1 MKSIWS
7 KGISFLFLFL
17 ALALA
22 LGTAQAQQLKPAP
35 AVQAELDA
43 IVKLARAEGEVLFYC
58 SATEIV
64 CKRVS
69 DGFIATYGLKSS
81 FVRLGGGQVLQRY
94 AAEASTGNIAADLVF
109 VAGGA
114 EAFSADGVKK
124 GWVDPISEVGI
135 PAMRSGLYPA
145 SFGRGSS
152 AIVGLQAWA
161 FSYNSDK
168 VKGSDI
174 PKDWPDLL
182 NPKWKGQ
189 IIVVDPRTSD
199 ANIDFWTLI
208 LDKYGE
214 TFFKQLLAQDLRI
227 NANLVPAMQA
237 QAAGEAML
245 AVPTTDAVV
254 QDLKARGA
262 PLGSVIPG
270 YTTGV
275 EQQVFLTAR
284 AKARHPNAARLLAHY
299 VMAPEGNKVFNS
311 VVGTISIYDT
321 GALPKE
327 YQSPKPGAVA
337 RKDQIFK
344 LFGLQ

>member
-1 MKSIWS
+1 MRSIFANRS
-7 KGISFLFLFL
+7 LFLFV
-17 ALALA
+17 ALSLSAA
-22 LGTAQAQQLKPAP
+22 HAQQLKPAP
-35 AVQAELDA
+35 GMQQELEALNRSAKTD
-43 IVKLARAEGEVLFYC
+43 GEVLFYC

-69 DGFIATYGLKSS
+69 EGFSTAYGVKAS
-81 FVRLGGGQVLQRY
+81 FVRSGGGQVLQRY

-114 EAFSADGVKK
+114 ESFSADGVRK
-124 GWVDPISEVGI
+124 GWVDPISDAGI
-135 PAMRSGLYPA
+135 PAIRSGLFPS

-161 FSYNSDK
+161 YSYNSDK
-168 VKGSDI
+168 VKGADI
-174 PKDWPDLL
+174 PRDWPDLL

-189 IIVVDPRTSD
+189 ILVVDPRTSE
-199 ANIDFWTLI
+199 ANLDIWTLI
-208 LDKYGE
+208 LDRYGE
-214 TFFKQLLAQDLRI
+214 TFFKQLLAQTPRF

-270 YTTGV
+270 FTTGV

-284 AKARHPNAARLLAHY
+284 ARAKHPNAARLLAHY
-299 VMAPEGNKVFNS
+299 VLAPEGNRVFNS
-311 VVGTISIYDT
+311 VIGTISIYDT
-321 GALPKE
+321 SALPKD

-337 RKDQIFK
+337 RKDQIFR